1 MAVACGLHK
10 IVSNVFKPSV
20 IPMDLR
26 ADLIGIMRQ
35 RTYCIP
41 APKDAIELGERV
53 WALYVFFSPYRTSY

>member
-1 MAVACGLHK
+1 MAVACGLHQ

-20 IPMDLR
+20 IPMDMR

-53 WALYVFFSPYRTSY
+53 WAL